1 MASMNVK
8 VPTKKVITSLEK
20 RLVEI
25 RARIAAHDQY
35 RKDIVAWRKSVV
47 AQFDG
52 SWKVAYKETPRD
64 SYPSFGKQLN
74 VTFEIPKAILST
86 EPKEP
91 IQVTYEERNAIPEIE
106 SAIRVLKMTDEETV
120 SASTFKSVSR
130 YL

>member
-20 RLVEI
+20 RLAEI
-25 RARIAAHDQY
+25 KARIAAHDQY
-35 RKDIVAWRKSVV
+35 RKDIVAWRKSVL

-52 SWKVAYKETPRD
+52 SWKVVDKDT
-64 SYPSFGKQLN
+64 SNCYPNYGKRIN